1 MLDQLSSAAEGEGSR
16 KIIGIVAA
24 NRSRLDN
31 LIYSTPRMD
40 RGSSLVKCQPA
51 SCQLLQS

>member
-1 MLDQLSSAAEGEGSR
+1 M
-16 KIIGIVAA
+16 IGIVAA